1 MTGEGRV
8 PRKLEAWWK
17 AALAGPALVV
27 LLGCRGA
34 PEAPESAVPEAP
46 GTGQVTLS
54 QEVITAAGI
63 RSVRISKEVF
73 HPHVV
78 ASGVIRPD
86 AQRSVIIRS
95 RIAGR
100 VVRVAVDV
108 GENVGSGQLLATLEG
123 PDVSAALARYRTA
136 IAREAA
142 ASRAAQRGA
151 QLLQIGA
158 LSVAEVEARNSEA
171 EVASAEAA
179 AARQDLTRLGLNPE
193 DDASDPS
200 HASEFK
206 ITSPLPGIV
215 LERHVSPGLLV
226 EREAPLFSVADLSRV
241 WAVADVYEKD
251 LGQIQA
257 KGEVEVRSD
266 AFPDEVFLGT
276 IAMVEPT
283 LDEAARTAH
292 VRVILENREG
302 KLRPGLFVT
311 VAVPLRGASEVE
323 ATAVPAGALQKISG
337 ITAVF
342 VDLGEGKYELRPVEI
357 GRDAHGFV
365 EVRHGLAEGERVVS
379 EGAFVLKSELLKG
392 TIEGED

>member
-1 MTGEGRV
+1 MTRGGRKKILGGIV
-8 PRKLEAWWK
+8 L
-17 AALAGPALVV
+17 AL
-27 LLGCRGA
+27 LLGCGGSPESPESSP
-34 PEAPESAVPEAP
+34 PEAPA
-46 GTGQVTLS
+46 TGEVTLS
-54 QEVITAAGI
+54 QEVIVAAGI
-63 RSVRISKEVF
+63 RSVLVSKEVF

-86 AQRSVIIRS
+86 SQRSVIIRS

-108 GENVGSGQLLATLEG
+108 GGKVGSGQLLATLEG
-123 PDVSAALARYRTA
+123 PEVTAALARYRTA

-142 ASRAAQRGA
+142 ARRAAERGA

-158 LSVAEVEARNSEA
+158 LSLAEVEARNSDA

-179 AARQDLTRLGLNPE
+179 AARQELSRLGLDPGG
-193 DDASDPS
+193 DPPDAS
-200 HASEFK
+200 HASEFRVS
-206 ITSPLPGIV
+206 SPLSGIV

-257 KGEVEVRSD
+257 EGEVEVRSD
-266 AFPDEVFLGT
+266 AFPDQVFLGR

-292 VRVILENREG
+292 MRVVLENPEG

-323 ATAVPAGALQKISG
+323 ATAIPAGALQKISG
-337 ITAVF
+337 LTAVF
-342 VDLGEGKYELRPVEI
+342 VELGGGRYELRPVEI

-365 EVRHGLAEGERVVS
+365 EVRHGLVEGEKVVS

>member
-1 MTGEGRV
+1 MTRGSRTSPKPGTG
-8 PRKLEAWWK
+8 WK
-17 AALAGPALVV
+17 ALGGIALALW
-27 LLGCRGA
+27 LGCGGA
-34 PEAPESAVPEAP
+34 PEPPESSPPEAAA
-46 GTGQVTLS
+46 TGQVSLS
-54 QEVITAAGI
+54 KEVIAAAGI
-63 RSVRISKEVF
+63 RSVPVTKEVF

-86 AQRSVIIRS
+86 AQKSVVIRS

-108 GENVGSGQLLATLEG
+108 GEKVGSGQLLVTLEG
-123 PDVSAALARYRTA
+123 PEVTAALARFRTA

-142 ASRAAQRGA
+142 ASRAAERGA
-151 QLLQIGA
+151 KLLQIGA
-158 LSVAEVEARNSEA
+158 LSLAEVESRNSEA

-179 AARQDLTRLGLNPE
+179 AARQELSRLGLNPGG
-193 DDASDPS
+193 DSPDASP
-200 HASEFK
+200 AAEFRV
-206 ITSPLPGIV
+206 TSPLSGIV

-257 KGEVEVRSD
+257 EGEVEVRSD
-266 AFPDEVFLGT
+266 AFPDQVFLGR

-292 VRVILENREG
+292 MRVVLENPEG

-323 ATAVPAGALQKISG
+323 ATAIPTGALQKISG
-337 ITAVF
+337 LTAVF
-342 VDLGEGKYELRPVEI
+342 VELGGGRYELRPVEI

-365 EVRHGLAEGERVVS
+365 EVRHGLVQGEKVVS

-392 TIEGED
+392 SIEGED